1 MRKVSITASPR
12 STRGPRRSRIARGSS
27 EAVVDAAPAAT
38 KGGLHV
44 DAEQLRA
51 LETPRWAVLVGVSR
65 YQHPSLRL
73 QYAHRD
79 VTELWSLL
87 QSSACG
93 RFADDRATVLIDE
106 HATTAAVTRAIRSFL
121 HRAQPDD
128 LVLIY
133 FSGHSAPDPARPK
146 NLYFLTHDTNPDDIA
161 GTALPMRE
169 IGKSLDENLEAR
181 RVILLMDT
189 CHSGAAGAK
198 GAADRADAA
207 AYRRYLE
214 ELQHARDGFAFFA
227 SSEAGE
233 QSHEHEKWGGGH
245 GMFTHLVLEGLRGKA
260 DSDQNGIVT
269 LGELF
274 DYVKEQTKSQ
284 GGPGAQHPLV
294 GPQKFDRGLVVAVTG
309 GVDARARYAIGQQVY
324 RMAMELGDRRRF
336 AAAARYL
343 SEADDFASVERGLP
357 EARLLAG
364 LAQLGAGEPELAIA
378 SLRKAIAAS
387 DARRKAGE
395 AGVPD
400 AGYYLAAAL
409 AIQGSPAAAGAFA
422 TFAQDHPASPRAAVA
437 RTLGEMLRDPARR
450 GVARRRALLVG
461 VGTYRHGIASALRG
475 PANDVELM
483 RDALLA
489 DGAGF
494 APGDVRC
501 LINEQATCADV
512 RRELEALRAA
522 APDDVIVVYFSG
534 RTLGDDHGSLVLHDT
549 AGHGARLEAAL
560 GVAELHERIAGLPAH
575 RVALILDTLASRE
588 HLDLVRRADAPYD
601 LLVAASPGERAYEV
615 AFEKGGQRIV
625 AGLMTFAL
633 TQALAELGP
642 SARWRDL
649 VASLQR
655 AVKSRGFAQNPAF
668 VGADD
673 QVFLAEHRSIE
684 PVELLRAS
692 LFGAGHRRSGP
703 ELATWQ
709 QQVAARIDA
718 AFPDFHLAVA
728 RGLATQGL
736 LVAAGAALDRA
747 VADAGH
753 ASAEA
758 SWWRAWI
765 AARQG
770 RVEQVLD
777 PVRAFAAEMADAE
790 RARCTAE
797 AQTVIGVVRTRP
809 RRALVVGIDRYGGPE
824 VPRLKDAVRDA
835 RAVADGLAG
844 WGFEPARVRLLLNK
858 EATTEAIVAELRALV
873 AHADSGPL
881 LFYFAGNGSSGKRG
895 PTLLGVDAR
904 KEGVF
909 DICLD
914 ELRAAVAHPNLTCVI
929 DADTDAA
936 ADGRPAAARWAPV
949 DLRAHAEAPRATA
962 GGAAPIGS
970 VYIGSRAGQ
979 RIGGPF
985 VRALHGAEPP
995 ASWSAWAREAGAA
1008 VVIAAGGDDR
1018 VLHDA
1023 PGAAMIEAFL
1033 AQLRT
1038 APFRHA
1044 AATMQG
1050 MLDEGRVN
1058 ARDAWVD
1065 LGVAR
1070 ALCGDPA
1077 AAIAAFERAIA
1088 AAPDGRHAEAR
1099 YHLGRVLVDSGTD
1112 MARAQSELDRAAH
1125 LDPDDP
1131 TVKYYL
1137 GAAIRGYLER
1147 ESVQRSR
1154 HAQELW
1160 QGYLDAGAPLGHR
1173 DEVEAFLA
1181 RSRAR

>member
-1 MRKVSITASPR
+1 MRKTSATASPR
-12 STRGPRRSRIARGSS
+12 TTTRRRNRIARGSS
-27 EAVVDAAPAAT
+27 DSVEAAPEAAR
-38 KGGLHV
+38 GGLHV
-44 DAEQLRA
+44 DPDSLRS
-51 LETPRWAVLVGVSR
+51 LGTPRWAVLVGVSDYADPR
-65 YQHPSLRL
+65 LRL

-93 RFADDRATVLIDE
+93 RFADDRAQILVNE
-106 HATTAAVTRAIRSFL
+106 RATTAAVTRAIRSFL
-121 HRAQPDD
+121 QQAQPDD

-146 NLYFLTHDTNPDDIA
+146 NLYFLTHDTNPDDMA

-169 IGKSLDENLEAR
+169 ISKSLDENLEAR

-198 GAADRADAA
+198 GPSERSDAA
-207 AYRRYLE
+207 ALNRYLQ
-214 ELQHARDGFAFFA
+214 ELRHAKEGFAFFA

-245 GMFTHLVLEGLRGKA
+245 GLFTHLVLEGLRGKA

-274 DYVKEQTKSQ
+274 DYVRQQTRVLA
-284 GGPGAQHPLV
+284 GPNAQHPLV
-294 GPQKFDRGLVVAVTG
+294 GPQKFDRSLVVAVTG
-309 GVDARARYAIGQQVY
+309 GVDARARYAIGQQVL
-324 RMAMELGDRRRF
+324 RMAVDLGDRRRF

-343 SEADDFASVERGLP
+343 ADADAFASVERGLP
-357 EARLLAG
+357 EARMLAG
-364 LAQLGAGEPELAIA
+364 LAYLGAGEPALACTSLRQAIA
-378 SLRKAIAAS
+378 TSE
-387 DARRKAGE
+387 ARRSAGE
-395 AGVPD
+395 PGLPD
-400 AGYYLAAAL
+400 GGYYLAAAL
-409 AIQGSPAAAGAFA
+409 AIQGAPEAAA
-422 TFAQDHPASPRAAVA
+422 TFAAYAQEQPTRPRAAVA

-461 VGTYRHGIASALRG
+461 VGTYRHGIANALRG
-475 PANDVELM
+475 PANDVELL

-489 DGAGF
+489 EGAAF

-501 LINEQATCADV
+501 LVNEQATCADV
-512 RRELEALRAA
+512 RRELDALHAA
-522 APDDVIVVYFSG
+522 APDDLIVVYFSG
-534 RTLGDDHGSLVLHDT
+534 RTLGDDHGSLAMHDT
-549 AGHGARLEAAL
+549 ASAGARLDAAL
-560 GVAELHERIAGLPAH
+560 GIAELHERVAALPAQ

-588 HLDLVRRADAPYD
+588 HLGLVRQADARYS

-642 SARWRDL
+642 SARWRDI

-655 AVKSRGFAQNPAF
+655 AVKSRGFAQTPAF

-673 QVFLAEHRSIE
+673 ESFLAERLSVE
-684 PVELLRAS
+684 PIELLKTS
-692 LFGAGHRRSGP
+692 LFGTCHGRSAA

-728 RGLATQGL
+728 RGLATQGML
-736 LVAAGAALDRA
+736 SAAAAALDRA
-747 VADAGH
+747 VADAGV

-777 PVRAFAAEMADAE
+777 HVRAFAAEMADAE

-844 WGFEPARVRLLLNK
+844 WGFEPTRVRLLLNK
-858 EATTEAIVAELRALV
+858 EATTEAIVGELRALV

-936 ADGRPAAARWAPV
+936 EDGRPAAARWAPV
-949 DLRAHAEAPRATA
+949 DLRAHAEAPRTTA
-962 GGAAPIGS
+962 GGAATIGS

-1050 MLDEGRVN
+1050 MLEEGRVN

-1112 MARAQSELDRAAH
+1112 MARAQSELDRAAR

-1131 TVKYYL
+1131 TIKYYL

>member
-1 MRKVSITASPR
+1 MRKTSATPSPR
-12 STRGPRRSRIARGSS
+12 TTTRRRKRIARGSS
-27 EAVVDAAPAAT
+27 DSVETAPEAT
-38 KGGLHV
+38 RGGLHV
-44 DAEQLRA
+44 DPDSLRS
-51 LETPRWAVLVGVSR
+51 LGTPRWAVLVGVSDYADPR
-65 YQHPSLRL
+65 LRL

-93 RFADDRATVLIDE
+93 RFSDERATVLINE
-106 HATTAAVTRAIRSFL
+106 QATTAAVTRAIRSFL
-121 HRAQPDD
+121 QQAQPDD

-146 NLYFLTHDTNPDDIA
+146 NLYFLTHDTNPDDMA

-169 IGKSLDENLEAR
+169 ISKSLDENLDAR

-198 GAADRADAA
+198 GPSERSDAA
-207 AYRRYLE
+207 ALNRYLQ
-214 ELQHARDGFAFFA
+214 ELRHAKEGFAFFA

-245 GMFTHLVLEGLRGKA
+245 GLFTHLVLEGLRGKA

-274 DYVKEQTKSQ
+274 DYVRLQTRALA
-284 GGPGAQHPLV
+284 GPHAQHPLV
-294 GPQKFDRGLVVAVTG
+294 GPQKFDRSLVVAVTG
-309 GVDARARYAIGQQVY
+309 GVDARARYAIGQQVL
-324 RMAMELGDRRRF
+324 RMAVDLGDRRRF

-343 SEADDFASVERGLP
+343 ADADAFASVERGLP

-364 LAQLGAGEPELAIA
+364 LAYLGAGEPALACTSLRQAIA
-378 SLRKAIAAS
+378 TSE
-387 DARRKAGE
+387 ARRSAGE
-395 AGVPD
+395 PGLPD
-400 AGYYLAAAL
+400 GGYFLAAAL
-409 AIQGSPAAAGAFA
+409 AIQGAPEAAA
-422 TFAQDHPASPRAAVA
+422 TFAAYAQEQPTSPRAAVA

-461 VGTYRHGIASALRG
+461 VGTYRHGIANALRG
-475 PANDVELM
+475 PANDVELL

-489 DGAGF
+489 EGAAF
-494 APGDVRC
+494 APDDVRC
-501 LINEQATCADV
+501 LVNEQATCAEV
-512 RRELEALRAA
+512 RRELDALRAA
-522 APDDVIVVYFSG
+522 APDDLIVVYFSG
-534 RTLGDDHGSLVLHDT
+534 RTLGDDHGSLAMHDT
-549 AGHGARLEAAL
+549 ASAGARLDAAL
-560 GVAELHERIAGLPAH
+560 GVAELHERVAALPAQ

-588 HLDLVRRADAPYD
+588 HLGLVRQADARYS

-642 SARWRDL
+642 SARWRDII
-649 VASLQR
+649 ASLQR
-655 AVKSRGFAQNPAF
+655 AVKSRGFAQTPSF

-673 QVFLAEHRSIE
+673 ESFLAERLSVE
-684 PVELLRAS
+684 PIELLKTS
-692 LFGAGHRRSGP
+692 LFGTCHGRSAA

-736 LVAAGAALDRA
+736 PSAAAAALDRA
-747 VADAGH
+747 VADAG
-753 ASAEA
+753 AATAEA

-777 PVRAFAAEMADAE
+777 HVRAFAAEMADAE

-797 AQTVIGVVRTRP
+797 AQTVIGVVRSRP

-835 RAVADGLAG
+835 RAVAEGLAG
-844 WGFEPARVRLLLNK
+844 WGFDPARITLLLNK
-858 EATTEAIVAELRALV
+858 DATTERIVSELRALV

-895 PTLLGVDAR
+895 ATLLGVDAR
-904 KEGVF
+904 KEGVY
-909 DICLD
+909 DINLD
-914 ELRAAVAHPNLTCVI
+914 DLRAAVPHPNLTCVV
-929 DADTDAA
+929 DADTE
-936 ADGRPAAARWAPV
+936 PAPEGGPAPTRWAPV
-949 DLRAHAEAPRATA
+949 DLRAQPEAARTPSGT
-962 GGAAPIGS
+962 GAVGS
-970 VYIGSRAGQ
+970 VTIAARGGQ
-979 RIGGPF
+979 RIGSGF
-985 VRALHGAEPP
+985 VRALGEAELPT
-995 ASWSAWAREAGAA
+995 SWSAWAPA
-1008 VVIAAGGDDR
+1008 VGGGVVDVHGEDR
-1018 VLHDA
+1018 VFHDA
-1023 PGAAMIEAFL
+1023 PGAAMIEGFL
-1033 AQLRT
+1033 AGIRT
-1038 APFRHA
+1038 APYRTA
-1044 AATMQG
+1044 AGAVQG

-1065 LGVAR
+1065 VGVAH

-1077 AAIAAFERAIA
+1077 AAMAAFKSAIA
-1088 AAPDGRHAEAR
+1088 VAKDRHPEAH
-1099 YHLGRVLVDSGTD
+1099 YHLGRVLVETGHDL
-1112 MARAQSELDRAAH
+1112 ARAQIELRDAASA
-1125 LDPDDP
+1125 DPDDP
-1131 TVKYYL
+1131 AIKYYL
-1137 GAAIRGYLER
+1137 GAAIRGFLEH
-1147 ESVQRSR
+1147 ESSKISR